1 MTTLKTTYTGKTVN
15 IMPKWRALVL
25 HMLELYRLGGAE
37 DQSFIREQFLRMAH
51 AADLYIALPDT
62 GLVETSILSAE
73 GLRP

>member
-1 MTTLKTTYTGKTVN
+1 
-15 IMPKWRALVL
+15 
-25 HMLELYRLGGAE
+25 MLELYRLGGAE